1 MNAKWVPALQSC
13 LLSAGTSWVA
23 PEGDRAGMEAAET
36 RPWGSRL
43 FFPLRVSLVLL
54 ALQWPQ
60 ARCRAPLLSLL
71 RVGAG
76 GCWAR
81 LWEALQG
88 AFSDPPWH
96 RSPLA
101 LGSPATCPSS
111 WFQPNFSLLLRVEH
125 PNFTPLPET
134 YIYRDTEIFTNT
146 YLEITY
152 PVFILIYFSLMN
164 TVLQTGGIQKKHN
177 LVSFL
182 LVHFKHF

>member
-1 MNAKWVPALQSC
+1 MPNKFLPCSPAYFLQGLPGRPPRATGLGWRLQKPDC
-13 LLSAGTSWVA
+13 GEAGSFS
-23 PEGDRAGMEAAET
+23 
-36 RPWGSRL
+36 PWGSPSCL
-43 FFPLRVSLVLL
+43 A

-60 ARCRAPLLSLL
+60 AHCRAPLLSLL

-76 GCWAR
+76 GCWVR

-101 LGSPATCPSS
+101 LGSPAACPSS
-111 WFQPNFSLLLRVEH
+111 WFQPNFPLPLGVES

-134 YIYRDTEIFTNT
+134 YIERDTEIFTNT

-164 TVLQTGGIQKKHN
+164 TVLQAGGIQKKHN